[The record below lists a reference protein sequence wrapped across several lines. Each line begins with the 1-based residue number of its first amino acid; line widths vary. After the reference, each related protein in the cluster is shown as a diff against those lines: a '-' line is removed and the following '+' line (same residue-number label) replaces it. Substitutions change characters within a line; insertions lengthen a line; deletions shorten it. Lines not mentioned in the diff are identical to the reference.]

1 MSYRI
6 LIVATAL
13 CATLLTGCKKKT
25 AAETAEED
33 RLKLREEKRAKAIEA
48 YKALSEKF
56 PEHPKAK
63 AAASEA
69 QSLAA
74 QGKK

>member
-6 LIVATAL
+6 LMIAMAL

-25 AAETAEED
+25 AAELAEQE

-48 YKALSEKF
+48 YKTLSEKF

-63 AAASEA
+63 AAAAEA
-69 QSLAA
+69 QALAA